1 MQANASRKT
10 NKNSKISQKDSP
22 RQLAIHCCCLTMIQ
36 DKMVRARRQY
46 HHYHH
51 HRAHKRS
58 HVPNAPSNTTQF
70 IMNDHELIEPDFDLM
85 HSAIMEH
92 YNRSKRRKLQ
102 NQPST
107 TMNKSP
113 FRDAEESENQQR
125 PHPTTKHQQQQQ
137 QLQQHQQQQQQQQ
150 SQQQPQQQPQHNQIQ
165 NQQPA
170 LQQQQQEQTT
180 TTTNNN
186 NTTTTTM
193 MTTATQLQES
203 TNQSNPTTPNYRP
216 TGSPGDEDGLSPF
229 INHEHLHS
237 EFQEAYANIH
247 TERLNSMSKN
257 QLVDKY
263 LLLEERVE
271 ELENQLRE
279 CHDAADH
286 NSDQQK

>member
-1 MQANASRKT
+1 
-10 NKNSKISQKDSP
+10 
-22 RQLAIHCCCLTMIQ
+22 MIQ

-46 HHYHH
+46 HNYHH
-51 HRAHKRS
+51 HRSHKRL

-92 YNRSKRRKLQ
+92 YNRSKRRKMQ
-102 NQPST
+102 NQTST
-107 TMNKSP
+107 TINNKSP
-113 FRDAEESENQQR
+113 LRDAEEAENQLQR
-125 PHPTTKHQQQQQ
+125 PHTKHQQQQLQQ
-137 QLQQHQQQQQQQQ
+137 QLQPQSQQNQNQPQQQQ
-150 SQQQPQQQPQHNQIQ
+150 SALHQQQY
-165 NQQPA
+165 
-170 LQQQQQEQTT
+170 QEQTT
-180 TTTNNN
+180 TTT
-186 NTTTTTM
+186 TSTSTM
-193 MTTATQLQES
+193 TATQLQES

-237 EFQEAYANIH
+237 EFQEVYANIH

-263 LLLEERVE
+263 LLLENRVE
-271 ELENQLRE
+271 ELENRLRE

-286 NSDQQK
+286 STGQQE